1 MFPKSAGGSSC
12 RLISYTTSSVCI
24 TRYPTELDFIL
35 AWSISQNIR
44 DYFVNLPTF
53 LCTFGNL
60 SFMLCLEVRKERRRK
75 VRRGEGKI
83 IFFPLFGCLKIRLR
97 KGNTYISFCL
107 NVLKI
112 KREREEMIRH

>member
-1 MFPKSAGGSSC
+1 VFGSS
-12 RLISYTTSSVCI
+12 
-24 TRYPTELDFIL
+24 E
-35 AWSISQNIR
+35 
-44 DYFVNLPTF
+44 
-53 LCTFGNL
+53 G
-60 SFMLCLEVRKERRRK
+60 EEKEGEERG
-75 VRRGEGKI
+75 GEGKI